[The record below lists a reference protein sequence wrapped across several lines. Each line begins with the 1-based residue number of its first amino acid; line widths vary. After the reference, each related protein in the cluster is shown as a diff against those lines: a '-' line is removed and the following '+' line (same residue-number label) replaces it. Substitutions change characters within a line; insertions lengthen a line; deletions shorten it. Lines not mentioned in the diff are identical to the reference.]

1 MVEEKLLLDFA
12 MSVGDVMLRNGA
24 ETQRVEKTIEIILS
38 TSKHNLMPETFVTP
52 TGIFAGINGPLS
64 GTVTKVKRVDR
75 RTINLEKVSAAN
87 SLSRRFVAGE
97 VTLRRA
103 FEEIN
108 EIERMSTYSTIT
120 MVITHIIIVFSFTL
134 LFSGTLNDALIS
146 ISVGMIMGL
155 RMKIFMKMRIASFV
169 RSLASSMMAT
179 GVVLLWYYF
188 GLTDNYET
196 IIMGAIMP
204 LVPGFAI
211 TNGAK
216 DVMYGDFVSGGA
228 RMIDAVL
235 TAVFIAA
242 GVGIMLTGYNYL
254 MGGAA
259 L

>member
-24 ETQRVEKTIEIILS
+24 ETQRVENTIEIILS

-64 GTVTKVKRVDR
+64 GTITKVKRIDR

-87 SLSRRFVAGE
+87 NLSRRFVAGE
-97 VTLRRA
+97 VSLRKG

-108 EIERMSTYSTIT
+108 AIDSLPTYRTIT
-120 MVITHIIIVFSFTL
+120 MVITHMIIVFSFTL
-134 LFSGTLNDALIS
+134 LFNGTLNDALIS
-146 ISVGMIMGL
+146 ATVGMVMGF
-155 RMKIFMKMRIASFV
+155 RMKLFKKIKLANFV
-169 RSLASSMMAT
+169 RSLAASMLAT

-188 GLTDNYET
+188 GMTDNYET

-216 DVMYGDFVSGGA
+216 DIMYGDFVSGGA

-242 GVGIMLTGYNYL
+242 GVGIMLTGYNYI